1 MKRNK
6 PKARIAI
13 TSRGWCGYL
22 GHNKVKEFG
31 SAIPASELDA
41 KAWFRDQV
49 SPVQNYGYAIHP
61 ETKEP
66 APEGE
71 MWVRSIFGNW
81 LTHSNR
87 TPYTCSPA
95 SETYWSS

>member
-6 PKARIAI
+6 PKARIAD
-13 TSRGWCGYL
+13 TNDGWHGYL
-22 GHNKVKEFG
+22 GQKLVTKFNNEYG
-31 SAIPASELDA
+31 A
-41 KAWFRDQV
+41 KSWLRDQKH
-49 SPVQNYGYAIHP
+49 PVQDYGYAIHP

-71 MWVRSIFGNW
+71 MWVRTMWGVWI
-81 LTHSNR
+81 THSNR

-95 SETYWSS
+95 SETYWCS